1 MPYDRHWEA
10 NEGLHKRFHGT
21 LSAADVIKSSIE
33 LHRDPRF
40 DSLRY
45 SINDFSDVTGT
56 LGGLDASS
64 LDDLAAASIGAS
76 MSKPNLRVLVVT
88 QNATIAEL
96 ARRYLD
102 ATGGAWP
109 TEFFPTLEAARV
121 WLAQPE
127 NFEVRNLTKR
137 RLV

>member
-1 MPYDRHWEA
+1 MPYDMHWEA

-45 SINDFSDVTGT
+45 SINDFTDVTGIS
-56 LGGLDASS
+56 GGLDPSA

-76 MSKPNLRVLVVT
+76 MSNPNLRLLVVT
-88 QNATIAEL
+88 KNATIAEL

-102 ATGGAWP
+102 ATGGAWSA
-109 TEFFPTLEAARV
+109 EFFPTLEAARA

-127 NFEVRNLTKR
+127 NCEARNLTKR